1 LLNNK
6 HPLVPLS
13 TLRAGHRL
21 VLHGLS
27 TEMLHCLLMKVAS
40 GDMPLPARELARMRE
55 AARSQ
60 GTGTATV

>member
-1 LLNNK
+1 
-6 HPLVPLS
+6 
-13 TLRAGHRL
+13 
-21 VLHGLS
+21 
-27 TEMLHCLLMKVAS
+27 MLHCLLMKVAS